1 MSKKLFVGNLSYGV
15 TDESL
20 KEFFEGV
27 GTVESAKVITDR
39 ETGRSRGFGF
49 VEMSNEDE
57 AKKAIDELNEKE
69 LDGRA
74 ISVNEAR
81 PQEER

>member
-1 MSKKLFVGNLSYGV
+1 MSKKLFVGNLAYAV

-20 KEFFEGV
+20 KEFFEAA

-49 VEMSNEDE
+49 VEMSNDDE

-69 LDGRA
+69 LEGRA

>member
-20 KEFFEGV
+20 KEFFEAV

-57 AKKAIDELNEKE
+57 AKNAIDELNEKE